1 MSSSPESPP
10 TDSDLYEGIDLR
22 DIFVRLA
29 RGFAQTLGL
38 AALGLVI
45 AAVVYLLASPFVAT
59 TTTSRVVF
67 AFDGFNK
74 GEYPDHTK
82 FQPDDLTASDIVI
95 EALNREKLDASN
107 EIQSQIRAALTVEGI
122 IPANVVKERDR
133 MRAAGQTVSAYFPD
147 EYLVTLT
154 LPRKFPLTIQQRET
168 LLYAIVSAYEEKFQR
183 TYATLPLAGNI
194 FETLHNADY
203 FEYDLILNREIQ
215 NISDSLSQQLDKAKS
230 FRSPTTNLS
239 FGDLLR
245 QAEIF
250 EQIQLNE
257 TLGLI
262 RRHGLSRDR
271 ETAMVKMDYY
281 MQTLDDQEQK
291 AVADEKVVQDLLT
304 KTQDRTQNYVL
315 GIKSQAAQQRPEAP
329 ILDQGLVDSLLAND
343 AYSFLV
349 HKALD
354 AGLTVKT
361 IQAEKNQ
368 LLIRRKSMESFLQ
381 AKSED
386 QSVYITEVQ
395 KALNKLET
403 TYQELIGKIRQTQA
417 DFARQQFGDA
427 VRISMQPTTDSK
439 FRPLA
444 IAGIIGAFL
453 GLAAGMGLSL
463 LGVYVGGKKA

>member
-1 MSSSPESPP
+1 
-10 TDSDLYEGIDLR
+10 
-22 DIFVRLA
+22 
-29 RGFAQTLGL
+29 
-38 AALGLVI
+38 
-45 AAVVYLLASPFVAT
+45 
-59 TTTSRVVF
+59 
-67 AFDGFNK
+67 
-74 GEYPDHTK
+74 
-82 FQPDDLTASDIVI
+82 
-95 EALNREKLDASN
+95 
-107 EIQSQIRAALTVEGI
+107 
-122 IPANVVKERDR
+122 
-133 MRAAGQTVSAYFPD
+133 
-147 EYLVTLT
+147 
-154 LPRKFPLTIQQRET
+154 
-168 LLYAIVSAYEEKFQR
+168 
-183 TYATLPLAGNI
+183 
-194 FETLHNADY
+194 
-203 FEYDLILNREIQ
+203 
-215 NISDSLSQQLDKAKS
+215 
-230 FRSPTTNLS
+230 
-239 FGDLLR
+239 
-245 QAEIF
+245 
-250 EQIQLNE
+250 
-257 TLGLI
+257 
-262 RRHGLSRDR
+262 
-271 ETAMVKMDYY
+271 MDYY

-386 QSVYITEVQ
+386 QLVYITEVQ

-427 VRISMQPTTDSK
+427 VRISMQPTTDSN

-444 IAGIIGAFL
+444 LYGIIGAFL